1 MPSRLDNKVVIISG
15 AAMGQGESHARLLSE
30 AGASVV
36 LGDIDTAR
44 GGQVAEEIR
53 AAGGRAH
60 FVKLDVSQAA
70 DWKNIVAEAVAT
82 YGKVTGLVNNA
93 GITSAGSV
101 LDCEEDVWHRVI
113 GVNQTGV
120 YYGMKTVA
128 PAIIDAGGG
137 AIVNTSSTL
146 GYYASPAAYAYQATK
161 GAVRTMT
168 KSAALSLGVQGIRV
182 NAVFPGLVDTP
193 FIDHHRSNSALDN
206 SISRT
211 PLGRIAQPGEISQAV
226 LFLLSDDA
234 SYVNGAEIVVDGGM
248 TAGSL
253 GSLTPAPVGAK
264 EA

>member
-1 MPSRLDNKVVIISG
+1 MPSRLDKKVVIISG
-15 AAMGQGESHARLLSE
+15 AAMGQGEAHARLLAE

-44 GGQVAEEIR
+44 GQKVADEIIL
-53 AAGGRAH
+53 AGGSAH
-60 FVKLDVSQAA
+60 FAKLDVSSAA
-70 DWKNIVAEAVAT
+70 DWENIVAEAIRVF
-82 YGKVTGLVNNA
+82 GKVTGLVNNA

-101 LDCEEDVWHRVI
+101 LDCSDETWHRVI
-113 GVNQTGV
+113 SVNQTGV
-120 YYGMKTVA
+120 FYGMKTVA

-146 GYYASPAAYAYQATK
+146 GFFASPAAYAYQATK

-168 KSAALSLGVQGIRV
+168 KSAALSLGVQGVRV
-182 NAVFPGLVDTP
+182 NSVFPGLVDTP
-193 FIDHHRSNSALDN
+193 FIDHHRNNSALDN

-211 PLGRIAQPGEISQAV
+211 PLGRIAQPQEISQAV

-248 TAGSL
+248 TSGSL
-253 GSLTPAPVGAK
+253 GSLTPAGAK
-264 EA
+264 EAE